1 MTRPKNIKVGDQF
14 RVAREHHRF
23 HVGEIVTL
31 KEDDGTDYP
40 YFWKEDKSDWHPIYF
55 SKLEPLTKTIRDA
68 QVGDVVVDKNDGAE
82 YMVLER
88 GKNTVVLSVSGNF
101 KVAGDNYHFDELEKH
116 FTLKAAPVEQTVLT
130 MDQIAEK
137 FGVEISKLKIAKE

>member
-55 SKLEPLTKTIRDA
+55 SKLEPLTKTIRNA
-68 QVGDVVVDKNDGAE
+68 QVGDVVVDRSGDE

-88 GKNTVVLSVSGNF
+88 GQNTVVLSYDNNF
-101 KVAGDNYHFDELEKH
+101 KKADDNFHFDELEEH
-116 FTLKAAPVEQTVLT
+116 FTLKAEPEVEQRILS
-130 MDQIAEK
+130 MNEIAEK
-137 FGVEISKLKIAKE
+137 FGIEVSKLKIAKE

>member
-1 MTRPKNIKVGDQF
+1 MQRPTKLRASDLF
-14 RVAREHHRF
+14 RVMGGSNF
-23 HVGEIVTL
+23 NIGDIVSL
-31 KEDDGTDYP
+31 SRDDGTKIP
-40 YFWKEDKSDWHPIYF
+40 YFKNMQGVEECKEFKN
-55 SKLEPLTKTIRDA
+55 LEPYSKTIRYA
-68 QVGDVVVDKNDGAE
+68 QVGEVVVDKNDGAE